1 MHRPCPCSP
10 PRPTMHGVRAATQ
23 TGFTLIEL
31 MIVVAIIGILAAI
44 AIPAYQNYTVR
55 AQVTEGINLAA
66 HAKTRVAESFLDRG
80 SAPANRSQAGLS
92 AAPTDTSGKYVQ
104 EVDVD
109 NGVIVVTFGHEASAA
124 VNGLT
129 VTMTPYEAGDGGV
142 LWRCGSALDPGTPL
156 LGASSSNAA
165 VYIAPTVPVEY
176 LPAPC
181 RP

>member
-1 MHRPCPCSP
+1 MDQVRTSP
-10 PRPTMHGVRAATQ
+10 QM
-23 TGFTLIEL
+23 GFTLIEL

-44 AIPAYQNYTVR
+44 AIPAYQSYTVR

-80 SAPANRSQAGLS
+80 SAPTNRSQAGLS
-92 AAPTDTSGKYVQ
+92 AAATDTSGKYVQ

-142 LWRCGSALDPGTPL
+142 LWRCGSAQDPGAPL
-156 LGASSSNAA
+156 LGTGSSNAA
-165 VYIAPTVPVEY
+165 VYIAPTVPAEY

>member
-1 MHRPCPCSP
+1 MNYLPNGSVVATTHDARP
-10 PRPTMHGVRAATQ
+10 Q

-80 SAPANRSQAGLS
+80 EAPANRAVAGLS
-92 AAPTDTSGKYVQ
+92 ATDTDTNGKYVTGVQ
-104 EVDVD
+104 VD
-109 NGVIVVTFGHEASAA
+109 NGVIVVTFGYEASAMI
-124 VNGLT
+124 NGLT
-129 VTMTPYEAGDGGV
+129 VTMTPYEAGDGGIK
-142 LWRCGSALDPGTPL
+142 WRCGAAPAPTGPL
-156 LGASSSNAA
+156 MGATGGGNTATY
-165 VYIAPTVPVEY
+165 VAPTVPNEY
-176 LPAPC
+176 LPASC